1 VTDPVAVVTDPVP
14 SDPVEALAARLAVP
28 SCDRAL
34 LVRALTHRSYAF
46 EQPGEAD
53 SERLELLGDAVL
65 DLAVTALLYEADPD
79 AAEGVLSRRRALLVR
94 EASLAELARTV
105 AIGDALRLGRGEM
118 ASGGADKDSLLA
130 DALEAVIGAVF
141 VSRGYAEAA
150 ALVGRLL
157 EGPLAELAGRIAR
170 GELDAEGAGGL
181 DAKTALQERAAAR
194 GLGAPEY
201 ELEQSGPP
209 HDPRFIATVRIDGH
223 TLGTGAGGSKKEASQ
238 VAAAAALARA
248 ADPGS
253 PLG

>member
-1 VTDPVAVVTDPVP
+1 MTDPAS
-14 SDPVEALAARLAVP
+14 SDPVELLAGRLGVA
-28 SCDRAL
+28 SCDHDL
-34 LVRALTHRSYAF
+34 LVQALTHSSYAF

-65 DLAVTALLYEADPD
+65 DLAVTAVLYDTDRD
-79 AAEGVLSRRRALLVR
+79 AAEGVLSRRRAMLVR
-94 EASLAELARTV
+94 EASLAQVARTV
-105 AIGDALRLGRGEM
+105 ALGDVLRLGRGEA

-141 VSRGYAEAA
+141 VSCGYAEAA
-150 ALVGRLL
+150 ALTVRLL
-157 EGPLAELAGRIAR
+157 AGPLDELAGRIGR
-170 GELDAEGAGGL
+170 GEVDAEGAGGL

-209 HDPRFIATVRIDGH
+209 HDPRFVATVLVDGRA
-223 TLGTGAGGSKKEASQ
+223 LGSGSGGSKKEASQ
-238 VAAAAALARA
+238 EAAAAALATA

>member
-1 VTDPVAVVTDPVP
+1 VV
-14 SDPVEALAARLAVP
+14 SDPASTDGVDDLAVRLGVP
-28 SCDRAL
+28 SCDRGL
-34 LVRALTHRSYAF
+34 LVQALTHRSFAF

-65 DLAVTALLYEADPD
+65 DLAVTAVLYEADPA

-94 EASLAELARTV
+94 EASLAQIARTV
-105 AIGDALRLGRGEM
+105 ALGDVLRLGRGEA

-150 ALVGRLL
+150 ALIDRLL
-157 EGPLAELAGRIAR
+157 AGPLAELAGRIER

-181 DAKTALQERAAAR
+181 DAKTALQERAAAL
-194 GLGAPEY
+194 GLAAPEY

-209 HDPRFIATVRIDGH
+209 HDPRFVATVRIDGR
-223 TLGTGAGGSKKEASQ
+223 TLGTGSGGSKKEASQ
-238 VAAAAALARA
+238 VAAAAALATA